1 VLPRLAGADMTIFP
15 SFGGRFGFSVD
26 ECRGILRG
34 SRRAMGTFPSI
45 FPTPGGGMTMERVA
59 KMKEVFGDD
68 ICLLIGGSLMGH
80 SPDLVANSKFF
91 MDIAGRKDL
100 WGPKEQIS
108 GH

>member
-1 VLPRLAGADMTIFP
+1 
-15 SFGGRFGFSVD
+15 
-26 ECRGILRG
+26 
-34 SRRAMGTFPSI
+34 MGTFPSI

-100 WGPKEQIS
+100 CGPKEQIS

>member
-1 VLPRLAGADMTIFP
+1 
-15 SFGGRFGFSVD
+15 
-26 ECRGILRG
+26 
-34 SRRAMGTFPSI
+34 
-45 FPTPGGGMTMERVA
+45 MERVA